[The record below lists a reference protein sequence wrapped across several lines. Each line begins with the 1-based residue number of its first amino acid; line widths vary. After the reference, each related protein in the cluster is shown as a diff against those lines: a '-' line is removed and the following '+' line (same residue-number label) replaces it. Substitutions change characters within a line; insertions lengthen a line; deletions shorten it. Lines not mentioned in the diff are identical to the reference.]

1 MTLSTDASSHTIIEH
16 DAHIVWLLEHPGASD
31 WLKAALR
38 SARECDPIVLNTDLQ
53 LLSFVLGRWVE
64 AQIKSALEAL
74 A

>member
-1 MTLSTDASSHTIIEH
+1 MNLSIDASSHMNIEH
-16 DAHIVWLLEHPGASD
+16 DAHIVWLLKHPGVSD

-64 AQIKSALEAL
+64 AQIKSAGV
-74 A
+74 